1 MISLSNTTAQ
11 TLEPGQSITFNTV
24 LLHSG
29 CAECH
34 RPNTSSVK
42 LRAKGIYDIHF
53 SANIAATT
61 VGTAQLS
68 IQIGGD
74 TLNESTMIA
83 TTATANSLNNVA
95 TAIPVKNCC
104 DDFDRVTVTNT
115 GSTAVLVGENPVL
128 FISRRS

>member
-53 SANIAATT
+53 SANIAATA
-61 VGTAQLS
+61 VGIAQLS

-74 TLNESTMIA
+74 TLNESTMIV

-115 GSTAVLVGENPVL
+115 GSTTVLVGENPVL

>member
-53 SANIAATT
+53 SANIAATA
-61 VGTAQLS
+61 VDTAQLS

-74 TLNESTMIA
+74 TLNESTMIV
-83 TTATANSLNNVA
+83 TTTTANSLNNVA